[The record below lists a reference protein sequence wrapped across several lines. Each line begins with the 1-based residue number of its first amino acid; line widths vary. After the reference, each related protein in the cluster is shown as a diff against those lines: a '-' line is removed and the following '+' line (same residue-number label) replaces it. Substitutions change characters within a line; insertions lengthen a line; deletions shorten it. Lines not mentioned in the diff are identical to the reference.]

1 MSKSPCHINRF
12 NLIMSTSNPLIRC
25 PILVYGIS
33 INCFVFDI
41 QIYCQTIFVI
51 VKLVT
56 SHSLIPLVMPFL
68 FKFCLLSLS
77 DFLAASVDR
86 LDFLLSDLYRNECI
100 FSPSSSALLLS
111 FDKSTALQ
119 ALNPYIN
126 QITLW
131 SKNYFLPQ

>member
-1 MSKSPCHINRF
+1 
-12 NLIMSTSNPLIRC
+12 
-25 PILVYGIS
+25 
-33 INCFVFDI
+33 
-41 QIYCQTIFVI
+41 
-51 VKLVT
+51 
-56 SHSLIPLVMPFL
+56 
-68 FKFCLLSLS
+68 
-77 DFLAASVDR
+77 